1 MKELQDGLLALK
13 SRPPA
18 IFTAA
23 DWEKLVVRNGL
34 ADENE
39 TIGADEFVAVAS
51 SSVLSILMH
60 ELGMVDATMPSL
72 DVASSHQGSSF
83 AAIASGIKAIL
94 LWLNLHT
101 IHTDKRASGCGGEGG
116 RVGGGRRIADE
127 DRGRGCYSE
136 GVSVNGLI
144 AEEKSR
150 QQVGEVMGQIL
161 QELKELNSRV
171 ALIESDLKIRAS
183 AECESFAGS
192 YRRNHTPRKELQSA
206 QSIQQIASCC
216 SHIESQKLDSSR
228 LPTPTKGTI
237 ASTTHDS
244 ARQSVSARSNQGQGI
259 SQKAESVCAGRGEGV
274 GEEEEE
280 GE

>member
-1 MKELQDGLLALK
+1 VEEGLGGRGSGGGEKNGGGGGGEEGDVRGSGEAGQREAGGGGGKVIVGGSGFGGGDLGDGGEGEGEDRRGGAECVAKKATRTLTPSLGSLLGREKGSTSKHKRLHMKELQDGLLALK

-127 DRGRGCYSE
+127 ERGRGCDSE

-171 ALIESDLKIRAS
+171 AFD
-183 AECESFAGS
+183 
-192 YRRNHTPRKELQSA
+192 RK
-206 QSIQQIASCC
+206 
-216 SHIESQKLDSSR
+216 
-228 LPTPTKGTI
+228 
-237 ASTTHDS
+237 
-244 ARQSVSARSNQGQGI
+244 
-259 SQKAESVCAGRGEGV
+259 
-274 GEEEEE
+274 
-280 GE
+280 